1 MQLHNTANILHKFA
15 NKSLLAASIF
25 CVLYMTF
32 TSPVIAS
39 NLSDNKN
46 ASNIIDT
53 QLNYIKY
60 ALKHSNFSHKKE
72 LKTLYELQGYE
83 LIWSNGEI
91 YNDNAEELYSIL
103 LRADDFGLNPQ
114 DYDVGIIKYFLT
126 TISDPK
132 LISKSDVTFSHAYIK
147 FSKHLALG
155 KFNTSNKALVEE
167 YSLIEILNDA
177 INNRAITIA
186 LENFIPHNTTYEK
199 LSAALKQYRAIEE
212 NHEPIFLHKKSLSIG
227 DRSNEII
234 KLKKRLHAFDDYS
247 SDSLHGDIDLDSD
260 LLDESVALAISK
272 FQLRHGLEADGIL
285 GRNTVRELNKSIAE
299 RIYQLELNLDRS
311 RTLPDLSNKRHLVIN
326 IPDYRLY
333 LIEND
338 QTIYQSRVVVGK
350 KKHKT
355 PLLSSELTELIL
367 NPYWHVPK
375 SIASNEIIPKL
386 LHDPGYLE
394 KNNMK
399 VLGKVDNKTR
409 LINPETI
416 DWTSINLSDAA
427 LRIRQDPGKSNS
439 LGRIKFIFPNSYN
452 VYLHDTPSRYLFA
465 RNQRA
470 YSHGCIRVEDP
481 FGLVEVLL
489 ADDNSWSMDDLYQ
502 FLNRNRTKTVKL
514 ANSIPIH
521 ITYMTAWV
529 DDHGIVNFRPDIY
542 KRDSQFATSL
552 YNAPSKKYT
561 H

>member
-15 NKSLLAASIF
+15 NKFLLAASVF

-39 NLSDNKN
+39 NLSDNKD

-53 QLNYIKY
+53 QVNYIKY

-132 LISKSDVTFSHAYIK
+132 LISKSDATFSHAYIK

-186 LENFIPHNTTYEK
+186 LENFIPYNTTYEK

-234 KLKKRLHAFDDYS
+234 KLKKRLHAFGDYS
-247 SDSLHGDIDLDSD
+247 SDSLHGNIDLDSD

-375 SIASNEIIPKL
+375 SIANNEIIPKL

-465 RNQRA
+465 HNQRA